1 MICKYTGITHQFWI
15 HIVLFIFKYSKI
27 LLKCLLRWT
36 KYGVNKSS
44 SHLGFLYFLRGS
56 RVYGYIT
63 MTIRRM
69 VVKDLLLNTVLT
81 AKHHLGLLLFLS
93 HRKEQTNDV
102 TVYYNKRRNG
112 YLCDF
117 FFRSNPFCAIFD
129 AYKRRKMH
137 WNTNEI
143 CRCFLQDIGHNI
155 AIVFGYRQFVSR
167 FFLLTMKMTFLY
179 AHQILFL
186 N

>member
-1 MICKYTGITHQFWI
+1 
-15 HIVLFIFKYSKI
+15 
-27 LLKCLLRWT
+27 
-36 KYGVNKSS
+36 
-44 SHLGFLYFLRGS
+44 
-56 RVYGYIT
+56 

-167 FFLLTMKMTFLY
+167 FFLLTIVCTSNPFFKLAKKIKVHLIWTLTCKKKINEDHNIRQYMIF
-179 AHQILFL
+179 F
-186 N
+186 

>member
-1 MICKYTGITHQFWI
+1 
-15 HIVLFIFKYSKI
+15 
-27 LLKCLLRWT
+27 
-36 KYGVNKSS
+36 
-44 SHLGFLYFLRGS
+44 
-56 RVYGYIT
+56 

-69 VVKDLLLNTVLT
+69 VVKDLMLNTVLT

-155 AIVFGYRQFVSR
+155 VIVFGYRQFVSDNEDDI
-167 FFLLTMKMTFLY
+167 FVCTSNPFYKIAKKIKVHLIWTLTCKKKINEE
-179 AHQILFL
+179 H
-186 N
+186 